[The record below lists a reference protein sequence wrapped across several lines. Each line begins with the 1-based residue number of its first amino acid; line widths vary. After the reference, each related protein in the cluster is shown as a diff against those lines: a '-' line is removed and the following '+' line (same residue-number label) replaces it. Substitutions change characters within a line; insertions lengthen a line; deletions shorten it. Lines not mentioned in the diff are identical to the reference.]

1 MLLSLLELGC
11 CRKDPGL
18 RAGGRLPPARP
29 SRGHDRLRERAR
41 PSLLCV
47 LRRRGGRGVSGRRR
61 ARPGPS
67 VAAVMKLQREGGPAA
82 NRGAMRGRACE
93 DRPGLSWGTD
103 KLQPGPCGRRGSA
116 GWALRWVRGRLGCPV
131 WVLRPPVDPVCGA
144 GESGAEASGPA
155 GHGLPSQRPAP
166 ARLRRA
172 ALGE

>member
-1 MLLSLLELGC
+1 MAQFPSDRGAAEEGDGAMLLSLLELGC

-29 SRGHDRLRERAR
+29 SGTQGATRTR
-41 PSLLCV
+41 PPAGTCV
-47 LRRRGGRGVSGRRR
+47 AITAVCASATGGGGDVSRRRR

-116 GWALRWVRGRLGCPV
+116 GWALRWVRGRLGCP
-131 WVLRPPVDPVCGA
+131 L
-144 GESGAEASGPA
+144 SGS
-155 GHGLPSQRPAP
+155 
-166 ARLRRA
+166 
-172 ALGE
+172 